1 MKKSFRSALLLLG
14 FNRPEKMRIFLN
26 ALVPTQLKNRNLYV
40 SVDGPRNDLDKALV
54 QEVLKIIYEFAAQH
68 RLPITVWAGKNNL
81 GCKLSV
87 SGAITKVLNQEET
100 IIVLEDDCIPSAS
113 FIPFCDTLLERY
125 LNDTSIMHISG
136 SNLKHEP
143 VDIQESYYFS
153 KYPLIWGWA
162 TWKRAWKDYDPHVT
176 SWIDHKA
183 EFMKLT
189 HFPNTAKNWA
199 LKLQRASD
207 GSLDSWAFQWL
218 YTILMKQ
225 GACITPKFN
234 MIKNIGFDQSAT
246 HSFVSFLKPPYS
258 DLPCLESDQT
268 MVHPQTTSSNILLD
282 TTYEQSLD
290 NHLFFRFKDF
300 VYHELLQKLKPVV
313 SKR

>member
-1 MKKSFRSALLLLG
+1 MKTSLRSPLLILA
-14 FNRPEKMRIFLN
+14 FNRTDKLKQ
-26 ALVPTQLKNRNLYV
+26 LLYSLDVDQLKNRKLYF
-40 SVDGPRNDLDKALV
+40 SVDGPRNESEGLLV
-54 QEVLKIIYEFAAQH
+54 QEVLTLIQAFAK
-68 RLPITVWAGKNNL
+68 RYNLPIIIWKSKNNL

-87 SGAITKVLNQEET
+87 SGAITKVLNKEET
-100 IIVLEDDCIPSAS
+100 VIILEDDCIPSAS

-125 LNDTSIMHISG
+125 LDDTSIMHISG

-162 TWKRAWKDYDPHVT
+162 TWKRAWKGYDPHVT

-183 EFMKLT
+183 EFMKRT

-218 YTILMKQ
+218 YTILVKQ

-268 MVHPQTTSSNILLD
+268 MVHPQATSSNIVLD

>member
-14 FNRPEKMRIFLN
+14 FNRPEKMRFFLN

-54 QEVLKIIYEFAAQH
+54 QEVLRIIHEYAAQH

-113 FIPFCDTLLERY
+113 FIPFCDTLLVKY

-176 SWIDHKA
+176 SWTDHKA
-183 EFMKLT
+183 EFMKRT

-268 MVHPQTTSSNILLD
+268 MVHPQAISSNILLD

>member
-290 NHLFFRFKDF
+290 NHFFFRFKDF